1 MGYRLMWETNSITY
15 YMKALQDRGAARLW
29 GELSGGQPPLSEG
42 LLVLSVCQQDCE
54 PILGPRRATAL
65 LSSRF

>member
-1 MGYRLMWETNSITY
+1 MESKQHHTLCEM
-15 YMKALQDRGAARLW
+15 LQERGAARQW

-42 LLVLSVCQQDCE
+42 LLELTVYQQDCE
-54 PILGPRRATAL
+54 PILGPRHAAAL